1 MNKFLYLFVCVIIFV
16 LLFTGCTSTSD
27 VYEYSDILISKSDD
41 TFYIRNGGSSSVGSL
56 LLSEFKN
63 SGLNAIMVYDISGI
77 PEEEVLESQGSGF
90 FIAPD
95 LVVTNSHVLTDES
108 NIAFYLNGTKIQ
120 ADVLVNDK
128 TNDIA
133 ILKSPVKSDVYFQ
146 LKDINEINV
155 ADSIFVLGFPMANVL
170 GNGVKITN
178 GIINS
183 LTGLGDDSTYL
194 QISAQ
199 IQPGNSGGP
208 VVTNDF
214 KVVGVATSKLSD
226 SFMVA
231 TTNQIAQNVNYAIKT
246 DIIKLL
252 SNGLSTEVSGKIVST
267 FDEASSATVQIE
279 SGNQDAYSTGK
290 RYYVD
295 FDISYYYRGYYSFPQ
310 LNMQIYDI
318 DERKVVAECHTSGDG
333 LSTVDML
340 VPSAVSSLLEK
351 IGAE

>member
-1 MNKFLYLFVCVIIFV
+1 M
-16 LLFTGCTSTSD
+16 LLFTGCASTTD

-63 SGLNAIMVYDISGI
+63 SGLNAIMVYDVSGI

-108 NIAFYLNGTKIQ
+108 NISFYLNGTKIQ

-133 ILKSPVKSDVYFQ
+133 ILKSHVKSDVYFQ

-170 GNGVKITN
+170 GNGIKITN

-226 SFMVA
+226 SFMIA

-279 SGNQDAYSTGK
+279 SGDQDASSTGK

-295 FDISYYYRGYYSFPQ
+295 FDYGYFGYYNQFAK
-310 LNMQIYDI
+310 LNIQVYDI
-318 DERKVVAECHTSGDG
+318 DEGKVVAESHTSNEDG

-351 IGAE
+351 IGVE